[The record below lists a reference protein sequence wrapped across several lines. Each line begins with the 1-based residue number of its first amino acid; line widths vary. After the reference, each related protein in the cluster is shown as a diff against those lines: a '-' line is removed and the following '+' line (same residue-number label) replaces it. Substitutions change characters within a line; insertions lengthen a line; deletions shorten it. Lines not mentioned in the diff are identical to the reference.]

1 MLTVRELQKQR
12 EARARVNHETYK
24 MLLHQVQ
31 DRLRLRADNRASDL
45 LWQVP
50 PLVPG
55 RPVYTVS
62 HAARYITDKLRRG
75 GFDVAPAAAAAD
87 VHVLYISWRPVA
99 PPSPP
104 RRRKPRTPPA
114 AAAAGAAEPRRGIAI
129 SVAEASRSL
138 DRLKARL
145 SM

>member
-12 EARARVNHETYK
+12 EARAGVNHATYK
-24 MLLHQVQ
+24 MLLLQVQ
-31 DRLRLRADNRASDL
+31 GRLRMRADNKATDL

-55 RPVYTVS
+55 RPVYAVS

-75 GFDVAPAAAAAD
+75 GFEVVPTAAAAD
-87 VHVLYISWRPVA
+87 VHVLYISWEAVA
-99 PPSPP
+99 PRSPP
-104 RRRKPRTPPA
+104 RRKPPARAAAQPPPA
-114 AAAAGAAEPRRGIAI
+114 AAPRHGITI
-129 SVAEASRSL
+129 SMDEASRSL

-145 SM
+145 NM